1 MKKANFNALQ
11 PLLLGFALVAA
22 TPSAPLWAE
31 PIEQNGVVN
40 TEFRDNTTLE
50 TNAKGTA
57 TASRDAALSPN
68 ATQVNELTRRVDELT
83 NKQDASDAAGLLGIA
98 WPLWLAGGSSV
109 LSLLALMMAMSASK
123 NRKKQ
128 HGEILRLFDEIKK
141 IRGNNQK
148 LLLRIGGVEAQMEQG
163 KMNWSGAIATSTQK
177 TGLPQAQPSSAISW
191 PVPLPVI
198 EPLSVPD
205 PYPVPAPAPA
215 PGPPAVNRTSLT
227 SSLNMGDRQ
236 QLRELATA
244 ELNITSESENALAM
258 GRAIATELE
267 EVPGGGSY
275 WLVTLQGEHLLFPT
289 DRTIKGFAVAHPAKG
304 LFHYEQQT
312 IAQPQL
318 IEPALL
324 EKRGTRWCVKTMG
337 RIAVP

>member
-1 MKKANFNALQ
+1 MRKANLNALR
-11 PLLLGFALVAA
+11 PLLLGLALMAITPLVSIRAQQNQSEGDVDRVPTPAGADQSSNETQRKREDNGAKHSKNQKA
-22 TPSAPLWAE
+22 TGE
-31 PIEQNGVVN
+31 
-40 TEFRDNTTLE
+40 
-50 TNAKGTA
+50 
-57 TASRDAALSPN
+57 
-68 ATQVNELTRRVDELT
+68 
-83 NKQDASDAAGLLGIA
+83 AGQLGIA
-98 WPLWLAGGSSV
+98 WPLLLAGGSSM
-109 LSLLALMMAMSASK
+109 LSLFALLMARGASIS
-123 NRKKQ
+123 RRKQ
-128 HGEILRLFDEIKK
+128 HEEILRLNEEIKK
-141 IRGNNQK
+141 LKGNNQS
-148 LLLRIGGVEAQMEQG
+148 LLLRIGGVETQMEQG
-163 KMNWSGAIATSTQK
+163 VMNWSKAISTSTQK
-177 TGLPQAQPSSAISW
+177 PPSAQVQPSSAMSW
-191 PVPLPVI
+191 PVPQPV
-198 EPLSVPD
+198 SD
-205 PYPVPAPAPA
+205 PHPAQAPAPA

-227 SSLNMGDRQ
+227 SSLNTGDRQ

-289 DRTIKGFAVAHPAKG
+289 DRTMKGFAAAQPAKG

-324 EKRGTRWCVKTMG
+324 ENRGTRWCIKTMG

>member
-1 MKKANFNALQ
+1 MRKANLNALR
-11 PLLLGFALVAA
+11 PLLLGLALMAITPLVSIRAQQNQSEGDVDPVRTPAVAVQSSKD
-22 TPSAPLWAE
+22 TR
-31 PIEQNGVVN
+31 IV
-40 TEFRDNTTLE
+40 TLE
-50 TNAKGTA
+50 KKVA
-57 TASRDAALSPN
+57 
-68 ATQVNELTRRVDELT
+68 ELTK
-83 NKQDASDAAGLLGIA
+83 NQKASGKAGLLGVA
-98 WPLWLAGGSSV
+98 WPLLLAGGSSL
-109 LSLLALMMAMSASK
+109 LSLIALLVARGASMS
-123 NRKKQ
+123 RRKQ
-128 HGEILRLFDEIKK
+128 HGDILRLNEEIKK
-141 IRGNNQK
+141 LKGNNQS
-148 LLLRIGGVEAQMEQG
+148 LLLRIGGVETQMEQG
-163 KMNWSGAIATSTQK
+163 VMNWSKAISTSTQK
-177 TGLPQAQPSSAISW
+177 PPSAQVQPSSAMSW
-191 PVPLPVI
+191 PVPQPVSDSH
-198 EPLSVPD
+198 PAQ
-205 PYPVPAPAPA
+205 APAPA

-227 SSLNMGDRQ
+227 SSLNTGDRQ

-289 DRTIKGFAVAHPAKG
+289 DRTMKGFAAAQPAKG

-324 EKRGTRWCVKTMG
+324 ENRGTRWCIKTMG